1 MHNIDR
7 TNMEA
12 GYGDFTGEYAGGY
25 GQEFGEAET
34 YGGGFTQE
42 SPFSEVEEME
52 LASELLSIS
61 NEAELE
67 QFLGGLLKKA
77 GRIAGG
83 LIKSPVGQSLVGH
96 LKGVV
101 KQALPRLG
109 TAAGNFILPGIGG
122 AIGGKLASAAGGM
135 FGLELEGL
143 SQEDGEFEV
152 AKQIVRL
159 TGAAGTKAAQA
170 PSSMPARQS
179 AQTAITAAAQQF
191 APGLL
196 RAGVSGTTNNGSGRQ
211 GQTGRWVRRP
221 DGILLLGA

>member
-12 GYGDFTGEYAGGY
+12 GYGEFAGEY
-25 GQEFGEAET
+25 GQEFGYEAET

-42 SPFSEVEEME
+42 SPFSEAEEME

-77 GRIAGG
+77 GRAVGG
-83 LIKSPVGQSLVGH
+83 FIKSPVGQSLIGTI
-96 LKGVV
+96 KGVA
-101 KQALPRLG
+101 KQALPKLG
-109 TAAGNFILPGIGG
+109 AAAGNFILPGIGG

-135 FGLELEGL
+135 LGLELEGL
-143 SQEDGEFEV
+143 SYEDGEFEV
-152 AKQIVRL
+152 AKQIVRFA
-159 TGAAGTKAAQA
+159 GAAGTNAAQA
-170 PSSMPARQS
+170 SPSMPVQQS
-179 AQTAITAAAQQF
+179 VQKAITAAAQQY

-196 RAGVSGTTNNGSGRQ
+196 RNAVASGKTNNGGRNQ
-211 GQTGRWVRRP
+211 STGRWVRRP